1 MKTRNKRL
9 SIATLITGLVGGTI
23 GAVSA
28 SSAAAKN
35 IISPNTTS
43 NTQSDYV
50 EQDDLTNLPSD
61 QDLGIM
67 SAVSLGTG

>member
-1 MKTRNKRL
+1 MKKRI
-9 SIATLITGLVGGTI
+9 SIATLITGLVGGTV

-61 QDLGIM
+61 QDLGIAPVA
-67 SAVSLGTG
+67 SPG